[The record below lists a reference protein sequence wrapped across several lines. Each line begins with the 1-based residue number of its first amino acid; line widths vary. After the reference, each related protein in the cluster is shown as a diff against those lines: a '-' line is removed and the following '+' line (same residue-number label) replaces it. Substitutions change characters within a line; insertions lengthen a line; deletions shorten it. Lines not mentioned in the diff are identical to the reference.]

1 MHVIRFGGERPGPG
15 WHRHGTTAKTIP
27 LQVSGRVVRFLL
39 LKQRWLHKATG
50 RTLHDRPFYDAPG
63 FQFGFDIV
71 VVGLAAW
78 LVGSVGLHAV
88 GWPWDDDGPSCRTVQ
103 RWAARLAELADD
115 WLQTSRTRIL
125 DYVAPRPMEDL
136 LPAGGIP
143 PPEGARLR
151 SSQGDVRQAWP
162 LRDVVWLHEK
172 AAQALSIP
180 IRQLLG
186 VARWRCPKNP
196 ASNDAS

>member
-27 LQVSGRVVRFLL
+27 LFAAGRVFRLLL
-39 LKQRWLHKATG
+39 LKQRWLHKPTG
-50 RTLHDRPFYDAPG
+50 RTRHDRPVYDAPG
-63 FQFGFDIV
+63 FQFGFDVV

-78 LVGSVGLHAV
+78 LVGTVGLHGV
-88 GWPWDDDGPSCRTVQ
+88 DWPWDDDGPSGRTVQ
-103 RWAARLAELADD
+103 RWAARLAPFADD

-125 DYVAPRPMEDL
+125 DYVAPRPLEDL

-151 SSQGDVRQAWP
+151 SSQGAVVPASQ

-172 AAQALSIP
+172 AAQALSIS

-186 VARWRCPKNP
+186 VARWRCTKKPAIHNP
-196 ASNDAS
+196 S